1 MFKSFFFARRWW
13 AWSLLG
19 SVVILLATAYRVQLD
34 VQINDWFGSFYDL
47 IQEALGKPGSIT
59 AEQFWGPFDLCTHR
73 HDLCDDGS
81 AGGFFQQTL
90 HLPLAPGNE

>member
-59 AEQFWGPFDLCTHR
+59 AE
-73 HDLCDDGS
+73 
-81 AGGFFQQTL
+81 
-90 HLPLAPGNE
+90 